1 VSLRFYVYA
10 YLRSKDSSTAKAGTP
25 YYIGKGSKN
34 RAWDKHRKGLKVP
47 TDKSCIVILEKNL
60 SELGALAIER
70 RMIRWY
76 GRKDLGSGILHNM
89 QDGGEGSV
97 GILVKEST
105 RLKMSLARKG
115 KISHRKGKVGTFST
129 GARTEE
135 QKQYQI
141 DRSPSR
147 IEILIDGI
155 LYKSIEQAAKEL
167 NLLPKTV
174 GCRSKN
180 PNFPNYIR
188 IEKCHA

>member
-1 VSLRFYVYA
+1 MSLRFYVYA
-10 YLRSKDSSTAKAGTP
+10 YLRSKDSTTAKAGTP

-47 TDKSCIVILEKNL
+47 DDKNRIVILEKNL
-60 SELGALAIER
+60 SELGSLALER

-76 GRKDLGSGILHNM
+76 GRKDLGTGILHNL
-89 QDGGEGSV
+89 QDGGEGSA
-97 GILVKEST
+97 GLLTKEST
-105 RLKMSLARKG
+105 KLKMSEARKG

-135 QKQYQI
+135 QKQHQI
-141 DRSPSR
+141 DRSPRR

-155 LYKSIEQAAKEL
+155 LYKSIGQAAKSL